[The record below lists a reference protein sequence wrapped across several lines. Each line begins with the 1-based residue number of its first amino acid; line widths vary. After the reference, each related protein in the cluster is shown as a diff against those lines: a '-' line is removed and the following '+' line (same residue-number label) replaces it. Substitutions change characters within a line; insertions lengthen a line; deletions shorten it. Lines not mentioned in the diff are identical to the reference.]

1 MAYDLCSPAIIDDVL
16 AQIFD
21 DCLSAVGFQKIRSR
35 FYVRTRFREMNEV
48 IEFHRSHLDLNFV
61 WGLSLNFVPH
71 ITNGV
76 ENIRWHR
83 TAKSALQDI
92 SHSGFGRKPQPG
104 WSIQTTRGEENLRD
118 SAELTRREML
128 PKALKYFDSI
138 RGFQDLS
145 SKFEEA
151 ARANDWGWTLEMRPQ
166 LHLSYAFY
174 LAKSGRENEAK
185 QMMSAW
191 LSRNFN
197 VFRSETLEKI
207 SQLFEQAG
215 KSPITFQ

>member
-138 RGFQDLS
+138 RGFQDCRPN
-145 SKFEEA
+145 SK
-151 ARANDWGWTLEMRPQ
+151 RLLVRTIGVG
-166 LHLSYAFY
+166 HLKCGHSCTSPMPSTWRSPAV
-174 LAKSGRENEAK
+174 KTK
-185 QMMSAW
+185 P
-191 LSRNFN
+191 SR
-197 VFRSETLEKI
+197 
-207 SQLFEQAG
+207 
-215 KSPITFQ
+215 